1 MIRPEDIRALADA
14 FLAGTPGFV
23 VEVVVRDGNNI
34 KVFLDHDASTSI
46 EDCIALSRHLNAS
59 LDRDAQDYA
68 LDVSSP
74 GLDMPLKLHR
84 QYVKNIGR
92 EVDVRLTDGEK
103 VGGILV
109 AVEPETIGLEVQ
121 VRDESS
127 KSRKWITVTRTLAFS
142 DIASTRI
149 VVSFKA
155 PKQLNTTSHP

>member
-1 MIRPEDIRALADA
+1 
-14 FLAGTPGFV
+14 
-23 VEVVVRDGNNI
+23 
-34 KVFLDHDASTSI
+34 
-46 EDCIALSRHLNAS
+46 
-59 LDRDAQDYA
+59 
-68 LDVSSP
+68 
-74 GLDMPLKLHR
+74 MPLKLHR

-121 VRDESS
+121 VRDEGS
-127 KSRKWITVTRTLAFS
+127 KSRKWITATRTLAFS